1 MVTGLPAKY
10 FDPATQCPFANL
22 YAYTV
27 LKDLQKQKQ
36 AAKTID
42 SEQIF
47 LVINLIDESSIKLIT
62 KIFNFGYKLNDQYF

>member
-47 LVINLIDESSIKLIT
+47 LVINLID
-62 KIFNFGYKLNDQYF
+62 D